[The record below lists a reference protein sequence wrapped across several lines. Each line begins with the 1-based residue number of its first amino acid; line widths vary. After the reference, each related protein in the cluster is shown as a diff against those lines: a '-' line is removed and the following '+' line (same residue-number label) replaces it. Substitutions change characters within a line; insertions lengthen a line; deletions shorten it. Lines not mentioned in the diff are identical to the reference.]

1 MGKSYNYCLDDFA
14 LITIMSIKMKI
25 LMQGARVGGK

>member
-14 LITIMSIKMKI
+14 LIVIMSIKMKI
-25 LMQGARVGGK
+25 LTQNAWT

>member
-25 LMQGARVGGK
+25 LTQNAWT